1 MHTYRIRTGIAAAAV
16 VAALA
21 FAAPAPAATSD
32 AWITTKVKMALLTT
46 EGVSSTAINVDTIDG
61 RVTLHGTVGS
71 AAEKQKAEQSAQP
84 IQGVR
89 EVRNLLVVVAPAAQ
103 DAAAVADDKIETSV
117 EAALERDPT
126 LDNSDIAV
134 ASVNGGVV
142 VLSGE
147 ADTLS
152 DHLRAIEVA
161 RAVPGVRR
169 VASQVQ
175 GPDALTDAEI
185 WRDTKDTAKSTGSA
199 IGDAARKTGDAVA
212 GAGKQAADGVSGAGK
227 QVADSVTTGSA
238 AAAGTMTDAWI
249 TSAAKVR
256 LIANTTTPGFD
267 INVDTSDGVV
277 TLFGT
282 VPSADARRA
291 AESEVKAV
299 SGVTR
304 VDNQL
309 TVVAPANQERVA
321 AKDADIKDRVVDR
334 LEADENVGDDV
345 AVEVSNGT
353 VRLTGTVDSQG
364 ERLQALT
371 IARSTTGVRS
381 VVDGLTVEDDRQ
393 AAR

>member
-1 MHTYRIRTGIAAAAV
+1 MRTHRIRTGIAAAAV
-16 VAALA
+16 AAAVA

-46 EGVSSTAINVDTIDG
+46 DGVSSTAINVDTIDG

-71 AAEKQKAEQSAQP
+71 ASEKQKAEQSAQA
-84 IQGVR
+84 INGVR
-89 EVRNLLVVVAPAAQ
+89 EVRNLLAVVAPAAQ

-117 EAALERDPT
+117 EAALERDPM
-126 LDNSDIAV
+126 LDDSDIEV

-147 ADTLS
+147 AETLS

-185 WRDTKDTAKSTGSA
+185 WQDTKDTAKQTGSA
-199 IGDAARKTGDAVA
+199 IGDAARKTGDAVTT
-212 GAGKQAADGVSGAGK
+212 AGKQAADT
-227 QVADSVTTGSA
+227 VTTGSA
-238 AAAGTMTDAWI
+238 AAAGSVSDAWI
-249 TSAAKVR
+249 TSAAKMR

-267 INVDTSDGVV
+267 INVDTSEGVV

-282 VPSADARRA
+282 VPSSEARRA
-291 AESEVKAV
+291 AESEAQAV
-299 SGVTR
+299 SGVKR

-321 AKDADIKDRVVDR
+321 AKDADIEKRVVDR
-334 LEADENVGDDV
+334 LEAHEDVGDDV

-371 IARSTTGVRS
+371 IARSTAGVRS
-381 VVDGLTVEDDRQ
+381 VVDGLTVDDDRH

>member
-1 MHTYRIRTGIAAAAV
+1 MRTHRIRTGIAAAAV
-16 VAALA
+16 AAAVA

-46 EGVSSTAINVDTIDG
+46 DGVSSTAINVDTIDG

-71 AAEKQKAEQSAQP
+71 AGEKQKAEQSAQA
-84 IQGVR
+84 INGVR
-89 EVRNLLVVVAPAAQ
+89 EVRNLLAVVAPAAQ

-117 EAALERDPT
+117 EAALERDPM
-126 LDNSDIAV
+126 LDDSDIEV

-147 ADTLS
+147 AETLS

-185 WRDTKDTAKSTGSA
+185 WQDTKDTAKQTGSA
-199 IGDAARKTGDAVA
+199 IGDAARKTGDAVTT
-212 GAGKQAADGVSGAGK
+212 AGKQA
-227 QVADSVTTGSA
+227 ADSVTTGSA
-238 AAAGTMTDAWI
+238 AAAGSVSDAWI
-249 TSAAKVR
+249 TSAAKMR

-267 INVDTSDGVV
+267 INVDTSEGVV

-282 VPSADARRA
+282 VPSSEARRA
-291 AESEVKAV
+291 AESEAQAV
-299 SGVTR
+299 SGVKR

-321 AKDADIKDRVVDR
+321 AKDADIEKRVVDR
-334 LEADENVGDDV
+334 LEAHEDVGDDV

-371 IARSTTGVRS
+371 IARSTAGVRS
-381 VVDGLTVEDDRQ
+381 VVDGLTVDDDRH

>member
-1 MHTYRIRTGIAAAAV
+1 MPAHRIRIGIAAAAV
-16 VAALA
+16 AAAVA

-46 EGVSSTAINVDTIDG
+46 DGVSSTAINVDTIDG

-71 AAEKQKAEQSAQP
+71 ASEKQKAEQSAQA
-84 IQGVR
+84 INGVR
-89 EVRNLLVVVAPAAQ
+89 EVRNLLAVVAPAAQ

-117 EAALERDPT
+117 EAALERDPM
-126 LDNSDIAV
+126 LDDSDIEV

-185 WRDTKDTAKSTGSA
+185 WQDTKDTAKQTGSA
-199 IGDAARKTGDAVA
+199 IGDAARKTGDAVTT
-212 GAGKQAADGVSGAGK
+212 AGKQAAD
-227 QVADSVTTGSA
+227 SVTTGGA
-238 AAAGTMTDAWI
+238 AAADSVSDAWI
-249 TSAAKVR
+249 TSAAKMR

-282 VPSADARRA
+282 VPSSEARRA
-291 AESEVKAV
+291 AESEAQAV
-299 SGVTR
+299 SGVKR

-321 AKDADIKDRVVDR
+321 AKDADIKERVVDR
-334 LEADENVGDDV
+334 LEAHDDVGEDV

-371 IARSTTGVRS
+371 IARSTSGVRS
-381 VVDGLTVEDDRQ
+381 VVDGLTVDDDRH
-393 AAR
+393 ATR

>member
-1 MHTYRIRTGIAAAAV
+1 MRTHRIRTGIAAAAV
-16 VAALA
+16 AAAVA

-46 EGVSSTAINVDTIDG
+46 DGVSSTAINVDTIDG

-71 AAEKQKAEQSAQP
+71 ASEKQKAEQSAQA
-84 IQGVR
+84 IKGVR
-89 EVRNLLVVVAPAAQ
+89 EVRNLLAVVAPAAQ

-117 EAALERDPT
+117 EAALERDPM
-126 LDNSDIAV
+126 LDDSDIEV

-185 WRDTKDTAKSTGSA
+185 WQDTKDTAKQTGSA
-199 IGDAARKTGDAVA
+199 IGDAARKTGDAVTT
-212 GAGKQAADGVSGAGK
+212 AGKQA
-227 QVADSVTTGSA
+227 ADSVTTGSA
-238 AAAGTMTDAWI
+238 AAAGSVSDAWI
-249 TSAAKVR
+249 TSAAKMR

-282 VPSADARRA
+282 VPSSEARRA
-291 AESEVKAV
+291 AESEAQAV
-299 SGVTR
+299 SGVKR

-321 AKDADIKDRVVDR
+321 AKDADIKERVVDR
-334 LEADENVGDDV
+334 LEAHEDVGDDV

-371 IARSTTGVRS
+371 IARSTAGVRS
-381 VVDGLTVEDDRQ
+381 VVDGLTVDDDRH

>member
-1 MHTYRIRTGIAAAAV
+1 MRTHRIRTGIAAAAV
-16 VAALA
+16 AAAVA

-46 EGVSSTAINVDTIDG
+46 DGVSSTAINVDTIDG

-71 AAEKQKAEQSAQP
+71 AGEKQKAEQSAQA
-84 IQGVR
+84 INGVR
-89 EVRNLLVVVAPAAQ
+89 EVRNLLAVVAPAAQ

-117 EAALERDPT
+117 EAALERDPM
-126 LDNSDIAV
+126 LDDSDIEV

-147 ADTLS
+147 AETLS

-185 WRDTKDTAKSTGSA
+185 WQDTKDTAKQTGSA
-199 IGDAARKTGDAVA
+199 IGDAARKTGDAVTT
-212 GAGKQAADGVSGAGK
+212 AGKQAADT
-227 QVADSVTTGSA
+227 VTTGSA
-238 AAAGTMTDAWI
+238 AAAGSVSDAWI
-249 TSAAKVR
+249 TSAAKMR

-282 VPSADARRA
+282 VPSSEARRA
-291 AESEVKAV
+291 AESEAQAV
-299 SGVTR
+299 SGVKR

-321 AKDADIKDRVVDR
+321 AKDADIEKRVVDR
-334 LEADENVGDDV
+334 LEAHEDVGDDV

-353 VRLTGTVDSQG
+353 VRLTGTVESQG

-371 IARSTTGVRS
+371 IARSTAGVRS
-381 VVDGLTVEDDRQ
+381 VVDGLTVDDDRH
-393 AAR
+393 ATR

>member
-1 MHTYRIRTGIAAAAV
+1 M
-16 VAALA
+16 
-21 FAAPAPAATSD
+21 
-32 AWITTKVKMALLTT
+32 
-46 EGVSSTAINVDTIDG
+46 
-61 RVTLHGTVGS
+61 
-71 AAEKQKAEQSAQP
+71 
-84 IQGVR
+84 
-89 EVRNLLVVVAPAAQ
+89 
-103 DAAAVADDKIETSV
+103 ADDTIETSV
-117 EAALERDPT
+117 EAALERDPM
-126 LDNSDIAV
+126 LDDSDIAV

-147 ADTLS
+147 ADSLS

-185 WRDTKDTAKSTGSA
+185 WQDTKDTAKSTGAA
-199 IGDAARKTGDAVA
+199 IGDAARKTGDAVT
-212 GAGKQAADGVSGAGK
+212 GAGKQAADA
-227 QVADSVTTGSA
+227 VTTGSA
-238 AAAGTMTDAWI
+238 AAAGTMSDAWI

-291 AESEVKAV
+291 AESEVRAV

-334 LEADENVGDDV
+334 LEANEAVGDEV

-371 IARSTTGVRS
+371 IARSTAGVRS
-381 VVDGLTVEDDRQ
+381 VVDGLTVDDDRH

>member
-1 MHTYRIRTGIAAAAV
+1 MRTHRIRTGIAAAAV
-16 VAALA
+16 AAAVA

-46 EGVSSTAINVDTIDG
+46 DGVSSTAINVDTIDG

-71 AAEKQKAEQSAQP
+71 AGEKQKAEQSAQA
-84 IQGVR
+84 INGVR
-89 EVRNLLVVVAPAAQ
+89 EVRNLLAVVAPAAQ

-117 EAALERDPT
+117 EAALERDPM
-126 LDNSDIAV
+126 LDDSDIEV

-147 ADTLS
+147 AETLS

-185 WRDTKDTAKSTGSA
+185 WQDTKDTAKQTGSA
-199 IGDAARKTGDAVA
+199 IGDAARKTGDAVTT
-212 GAGKQAADGVSGAGK
+212 AGKQAADT
-227 QVADSVTTGSA
+227 VTTGSA
-238 AAAGTMTDAWI
+238 AAAGSVSDAWI
-249 TSAAKVR
+249 TSAAKMR

-267 INVDTSDGVV
+267 INVDTSEGVV

-282 VPSADARRA
+282 VPSSEARRA
-291 AESEVKAV
+291 AESEAQAV
-299 SGVTR
+299 SGVKR

-321 AKDADIKDRVVDR
+321 AKDADIEKRVVDR
-334 LEADENVGDDV
+334 LEAHEDVGDDV

-371 IARSTTGVRS
+371 IARSTAGVRS
-381 VVDGLTVEDDRQ
+381 VVDGLTVDDDRH

>member
-1 MHTYRIRTGIAAAAV
+1 MRTHRIRTGIAAAAV
-16 VAALA
+16 AAAVA

-46 EGVSSTAINVDTIDG
+46 DGVSSTAINVDTIDG

-71 AAEKQKAEQSAQP
+71 AGEKQKAEQSAQA
-84 IQGVR
+84 INGVR
-89 EVRNLLVVVAPAAQ
+89 EVRNLLAVVAPAAQ

-117 EAALERDPT
+117 EAALERDPM
-126 LDNSDIAV
+126 LDDSDIEV

-185 WRDTKDTAKSTGSA
+185 WQDTKDTAKQTGSA
-199 IGDAARKTGDAVA
+199 IGDAARKTGDAVTT
-212 GAGKQAADGVSGAGK
+212 AGKQAADT
-227 QVADSVTTGSA
+227 VTTGSA
-238 AAAGTMTDAWI
+238 AAAGSVSDAWI
-249 TSAAKVR
+249 TSAAKMR

-267 INVDTSDGVV
+267 INVDTSEGVV

-282 VPSADARRA
+282 VPSSEARRA
-291 AESEVKAV
+291 AESEAQAV
-299 SGVTR
+299 SGVKR

-321 AKDADIKDRVVDR
+321 AKDADIEKRVVDR
-334 LEADENVGDDV
+334 LEAHEDVGDDV

-371 IARSTTGVRS
+371 IARSTAGVRS
-381 VVDGLTVEDDRQ
+381 VVDGLTVDDDRH

>member
-1 MHTYRIRTGIAAAAV
+1 MRTHRIRTGIAAAAV
-16 VAALA
+16 AAAVA

-46 EGVSSTAINVDTIDG
+46 DGVSSTAINVDTIDG

-71 AAEKQKAEQSAQP
+71 AGEKQKAEQSAQA
-84 IQGVR
+84 INGVR
-89 EVRNLLVVVAPAAQ
+89 EVRNLLAVVAPAAQ

-117 EAALERDPT
+117 EAALERDPM
-126 LDNSDIAV
+126 LDDSDIEV

-147 ADTLS
+147 AETLS

-185 WRDTKDTAKSTGSA
+185 WQDTKDTAKQTGSA
-199 IGDAARKTGDAVA
+199 IGDAARKTGDAVTT
-212 GAGKQAADGVSGAGK
+212 AGKQAADT
-227 QVADSVTTGSA
+227 VTTGSA
-238 AAAGTMTDAWI
+238 AAAGSVSDAWI
-249 TSAAKVR
+249 TSAAKMR

-282 VPSADARRA
+282 VPSSEARRA
-291 AESEVKAV
+291 AESEAQAV
-299 SGVTR
+299 SGVKR

-321 AKDADIKDRVVDR
+321 AKDADIEKRVVDR
-334 LEADENVGDDV
+334 LEAHEDVGDDV

-371 IARSTTGVRS
+371 IARSTAGVRS
-381 VVDGLTVEDDRQ
+381 VVDGLTVDDDRH

>member
-1 MHTYRIRTGIAAAAV
+1 MNTHRIRAGIAAAAV
-16 VAALA
+16 VAAVA
-21 FAAPAPAATSD
+21 FAAPASAATSD

-46 EGVSSTAINVDTIDG
+46 DGVSSTAINVDTIDG

-71 AAEKQKAEQSAQP
+71 AAEKQRAEQSAQA
-84 IQGVR
+84 IAGVR
-89 EVRNLLVVVAPAAQ
+89 EVRNLLAVVAPAAQ
-103 DAAAVADDKIETSV
+103 DAAAVADDTIETSV
-117 EAALERDPT
+117 EAALERDPM
-126 LDNSDIAV
+126 LDDSDIAV

-147 ADTLS
+147 ADSLS

-185 WRDTKDTAKSTGSA
+185 WQDTKDTAKSTGAA
-199 IGDAARKTGDAVA
+199 IGDAARETGDAVT
-212 GAGKQAADGVSGAGK
+212 GAGKQAADA
-227 QVADSVTTGSA
+227 VTTGSA
-238 AAAGTMTDAWI
+238 AAAGTMSDAWI

-291 AESEVKAV
+291 AESEVRAV

-334 LEADENVGDDV
+334 LEANEAVGDEV

-371 IARSTTGVRS
+371 IARSTAGVRS
-381 VVDGLTVEDDRQ
+381 VVDGLTVDDDRH

>member
-1 MHTYRIRTGIAAAAV
+1 MRTHRIRTGIAAAAV
-16 VAALA
+16 AAAVA

-46 EGVSSTAINVDTIDG
+46 DGVSSTAINVDTIDG

-71 AAEKQKAEQSAQP
+71 AGEKQKAEQSAQA
-84 IQGVR
+84 INGVR
-89 EVRNLLVVVAPAAQ
+89 EVRNLLAVVAPAAQ

-117 EAALERDPT
+117 EAALERDPM
-126 LDNSDIAV
+126 LDDSDIEV

-147 ADTLS
+147 AETLS

-185 WRDTKDTAKSTGSA
+185 WQDTKDTAKQTGSA
-199 IGDAARKTGDAVA
+199 IGDAARKTGDAVTT
-212 GAGKQAADGVSGAGK
+212 AGKQAADT
-227 QVADSVTTGSA
+227 VTTGSA
-238 AAAGTMTDAWI
+238 AAAGSVSDAWI
-249 TSAAKVR
+249 TSAAKMR

-282 VPSADARRA
+282 VPSSEARRA
-291 AESEVKAV
+291 AEGEAQAV
-299 SGVTR
+299 SGVKR

-321 AKDADIKDRVVDR
+321 AKDADIEKRVVDR
-334 LEADENVGDDV
+334 LEAHEDVGDDV

-371 IARSTTGVRS
+371 IARSTAGVRS
-381 VVDGLTVEDDRQ
+381 VVDGLTVDDDRH